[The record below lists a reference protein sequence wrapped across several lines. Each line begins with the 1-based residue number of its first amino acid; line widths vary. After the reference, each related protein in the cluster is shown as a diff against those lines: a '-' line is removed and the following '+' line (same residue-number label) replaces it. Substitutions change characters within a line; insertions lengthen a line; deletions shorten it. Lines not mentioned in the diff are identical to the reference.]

1 MGPKPM
7 HCCLTDWLWTLGL
20 SALAPGQH
28 PCLPIL
34 GKDRTGHLVI
44 SCLHS
49 QGKSGVRI
57 RVVLDS

>member
-49 QGKSGVRI
+49 QGKSGVR
-57 RVVLDS
+57 V